1 MAPIRYHERPDDAE
15 AELQTLV
22 RSVALGNRVA
32 DIFISDEGDGAAL
45 DTYFT
50 QADAWFG
57 IPRTEAEPTLKQ
69 IHEQTAD
76 LSDLF
81 DLPTGDLGNPDEILA
96 RANETLMQITLQ
108 SQQENRQ
115 LVDQVSTDALTGLSN
130 RRALDGYVNDQFA
143 LASAN
148 NPVSVLFIDLDHF
161 KRINDVHGHPFGD
174 RMLVVFATTLSDA
187 VGGRGTVFRYGG
199 EEFAVVCPDTDRG
212 AATQIAESARNAV
225 ESDARVSTDDG
236 GAVTVT
242 CSIGVATHGGETFET
257 ADQWLKAADESLY
270 AAKSAGRNCVRAH
283 WSLDKLDAA

>member
-1 MAPIRYHERPDDAE
+1 M
-15 AELQTLV
+15 
-22 RSVALGNRVA
+22 A

-115 LVDQVSTDALTGLSN
+115 LVD
-130 RRALDGYVNDQFA
+130 
-143 LASAN
+143 
-148 NPVSVLFIDLDHF
+148 
-161 KRINDVHGHPFGD
+161 
-174 RMLVVFATTLSDA
+174 
-187 VGGRGTVFRYGG
+187 
-199 EEFAVVCPDTDRG
+199 
-212 AATQIAESARNAV
+212 
-225 ESDARVSTDDG
+225 
-236 GAVTVT
+236 
-242 CSIGVATHGGETFET
+242 
-257 ADQWLKAADESLY
+257 
-270 AAKSAGRNCVRAH
+270 
-283 WSLDKLDAA
+283 